1 MATVTSRQELID
13 YCLRRL
19 GHPVIEINVDDDQ
32 VSDRIDDALQFY
44 QEYHYDA
51 VEEIYLLTQITAS
64 NLLVVANVG
73 NSFIAGETLVGATS
87 GTTTKFNSASGNLL
101 SVMSTT
107 QDATFTA
114 GETVTGSQ
122 SGNTAVVVSLTKGS
136 YDNRYFEVSDAVT
149 GIRKVL
155 PFTDKTHGINLFD
168 IRYQMLVND
177 LYNLMSVDMIHYTMI
192 RTHLEMINQL
202 LVGVKP
208 FRFNRNMNRLY
219 IDMDW
224 EVDVNMGDYLIV
236 NCYRIL
242 DPNTFTDVY
251 DDMMLKRYATSLI
264 KRQWG
269 ENLKKFEGVLLP
281 GGVTLNGLEIYKEA
295 IDELAQIEA
304 EMRST
309 YELPIDFQIG

>member
-1 MATVTSRQELID
+1 MATVTSRSELID

-44 QEYHYDA
+44 REYHYDA
-51 VEEIYLLTQITAS
+51 VEEIYLVAHVTES
-64 NLLVVANVG
+64 NLIIVANTA
-73 NSFIAGETLVGATS
+73 NTFTAGETLVGATS
-87 GTTTKFNSASGNLL
+87 GTTTTVNTPPASGNVLY
-101 SVMSTT
+101 VAGTT
-107 QDATFTA
+107 QDATFTP

-122 SGNTAVVVSLTKGS
+122 SGQTAVVVRLDKGS

-177 LYNLMSVDMIHYTMI
+177 LYNLMSVDMIHYTMV

-208 FRFNRNMNRLY
+208 FRFNRNMNRLF
-219 IDMDW
+219 IDTDW
-224 EVDVNMGDYLIV
+224 TVDINLGDYLIV

-242 DPNTFTDVY
+242 DRKSV
-251 DDMMLKRYATSLI
+251 
-264 KRQWG
+264 
-269 ENLKKFEGVLLP
+269 V
-281 GGVTLNGLEIYKEA
+281 
-295 IDELAQIEA
+295 
-304 EMRST
+304 
-309 YELPIDFQIG
+309 